1 MKTHWCKGFEDIF
14 TPNLPQEVTSFYI
27 VLIDFG
33 FKVTQCIIGLEL
45 ALDSNVFVS
54 FFGTEL
60 RKAVSVVY
68 IDMFMLCCD
77 DIKIIDMSNGVF

>member
-1 MKTHWCKGFEDIF
+1 MER
-14 TPNLPQEVTSFYI
+14 S
-27 VLIDFG
+27 
-33 FKVTQCIIGLEL
+33 
-45 ALDSNVFVS
+45 DSNVFVS